1 MNDDANKN
9 NLETLLR
16 LFFTEDSAVGSFESP
31 PGEAMPDVYRR
42 LLDHEEHM
50 TVAVEAYHESLVDV
64 EVLET
69 SVTETHYAR
78 RIVLR
83 RQDTREVVQ
92 WGLMRIHLP
101 SLDDEVRQEVVEQ
114 HRPLGRILV
123 RHNFLRTIH
132 LDTLWKIETGAEL
145 CEQFGLDVPQT
156 VYGRTADIHLNG
168 QPAVEVLE
176 ILPPLE

>member
-1 MNDDANKN
+1 MTTESDDN
-9 NLETLLR
+9 NLTTLLR
-16 LFFTEDSAVGSFESP
+16 LFFTDSETVGTFEATP
-31 PGEAMPDVYRR
+31 AEAMPERYRC

-64 EVLET
+64 EVLQT
-69 SVTETHYAR
+69 VVTETHYAR

-83 RQDTREVVQ
+83 RQDTREIVQ

-101 SLDDEVRQEVVEQ
+101 SLDEDLRQEVVEER
-114 HRPLGRILV
+114 RPLGRILV

-132 LDTLWKIETGAEL
+132 LDTLWRITTGPEL
-145 CEQFGLDVPQT
+145 QEQFGLAGPQT
-156 VYGRTADIHLNG
+156 TYGRTADIHLNG

-176 ILPPLE
+176 ILPCLE